1 MSQPKDPG
9 DEDSTSV
16 CNGCSGP
23 TESCIANAN
32 SLIPADDEGC
42 AGCATGQKYWPC
54 DVEGKNVFCILHMS
68 VHVDICVSIMY
79 SALTLISAMIGLCWC
94 WDSTK
99 PKKPPAPSSGLEI
112 TNSGK
117 GACDIFTEAMYN
129 EFAENNTFPYT
140 YDGFCEAVDDYNLY
154 HEEKVFMMGTEDDQR
169 NEIAA
174 FLGKDLIVANCS

>member
-68 VHVDICVSIMY
+68 VRVVILCVSYLVLCTHIDICNDRIV
-79 SALTLISAMIGLCWC
+79 LVL
-94 WDSTK
+94 
-99 PKKPPAPSSGLEI
+99 
-112 TNSGK
+112 
-117 GACDIFTEAMYN
+117 
-129 EFAENNTFPYT
+129 
-140 YDGFCEAVDDYNLY
+140 GFY
-154 HEEKVFMMGTEDDQR
+154 
-169 NEIAA
+169 
-174 FLGKDLIVANCS
+174 